1 MIALDMEEQRLGH
14 GLLFSVQLFLSLTPS
29 IMDSMFPV
37 VSALPL
43 QYFVSV

>member
-1 MIALDMEEQRLGH
+1 MIALDMEEKKLGH
-14 GLLFSVQLFLSLTPS
+14 DLLFSVQLSLSLTPS

-37 VSALPL
+37 VTALPL